1 MMTMF
6 WKIVYKLN
14 GLTYYPI
21 GGGGGDQVD
30 VAVPSAGEAG
40 APEFGESIQ
49 DFINSLPQLLA
60 AQQEFAPQFAGL
72 QQQIQQQLFPITS
85 GLQETLAGQA
95 LEGIEDPLSEELQQE
110 FLNTQRALTGR
121 QSAAPIGGAS
131 ISRNLLGLKEG
142 RRQQSQSLALSL
154 AGRQPLASGAGG
166 QQFVG
171 LQPGQAL
178 GFNQGIFG
186 QQVGLGIAGLQAG
199 TARRGQNLQL
209 FGDFFK
215 AVGTGVG
222 GTN

>member
-1 MMTMF
+1 MMTWI

-14 GLTYYPI
+14 GLTYHPI
-21 GGGGGDQVD
+21 GGGDGGDDPQT
-30 VAVPSAGEAG
+30 PSK
-40 APEFGESIQ
+40 PEFGGSIQ
-49 DFINSLPQLLA
+49 DFIDALPQLLQ

-154 AGRQPLASGAGG
+154 AGRQPLASAAGG
-166 QQFVG
+166 QSLVG

-186 QQVGLGIAGLQAG
+186 TQGGLFGSQLANV
-199 TARRGQNLQL
+199 TARRGQNLDFLSNL
-209 FGDFFK
+209 FPDINLN
-215 AVGTGVG
+215 VG
-222 GTN
+222 